1 MPLVSFYNFCKQSRV
16 CEKVECETE
25 GWNLGRFYIHGFSIK
40 GKVLI
45 LFWYHNDM
53 VSTRF
58 LNIILLKE
66 NAAISYDKWLR
77 ISIPTYD
84 WLKLSSTIPKV
95 SKNENN
101 ENSYNELFSQK
112 ASSEIFDLWQ
122 DSDTPLWVKE
132 KNVL

>member
-1 MPLVSFYNFCKQSRV
+1 M
-16 CEKVECETE
+16 
-25 GWNLGRFYIHGFSIK
+25 
-40 GKVLI
+40 VL
-45 LFWYHNDM
+45 
-53 VSTRF
+53 TRF

-77 ISIPTYD
+77 ISIPAYN

>member
-1 MPLVSFYNFCKQSRV
+1 M
-16 CEKVECETE
+16 
-25 GWNLGRFYIHGFSIK
+25 GRFYIHGFSIK

-66 NAAISYDKWLR
+66 NAAISYDKRLR

-112 ASSEIFDLWQ
+112 ASS
-122 DSDTPLWVKE
+122 
-132 KNVL
+132 